1 MVPIFFVFFMVP
13 DTSPRGG
20 FLSGAPT
27 ALASEDIGITLDTFM
42 QAQDRYGVSWA
53 VLAAIAWT
61 ESRFGLDMGPSSK
74 GAVGYMQFM
83 PTTWS
88 GMNNPAASN
97 KPPSW
102 DTNPETIEQYGGY
115 GVDANGDGV
124 ADPFDPEDAVFA
136 AARYLSDKGF
146 ADDPRRALYQYN
158 RSWSYVD
165 GVLHRAGMYSE
176 SLSPQGEGIW
186 PLPAE
191 FTRITSPFGPRHLF
205 GKSGFHQGVDIACP
219 EGTPVYS
226 VIAGRVV
233 SARSSGVYGKCIV
246 IQSGEMSTYYGHLS
260 GYLVEEGDK
269 VEQGQVI
276 GLSGNT
282 GVSTGP
288 HLHFEVRM
296 NQTPCDP
303 GVWLSPPAQ

>member
-1 MVPIFFVFFMVP
+1 MVPVFFVFFMVP

-136 AARYLSDKGF
+136 AARYLADKGLLMIPPGVVPIQPVLELRGWGV
-146 ADDPRRALYQYN
+146 ASRRD
-158 RSWSYVD
+158 VF
-165 GVLHRAGMYSE
+165 E
-176 SLSPQGEGIW
+176 SLS
-186 PLPAE
+186 
-191 FTRITSPFGPRHLF
+191 
-205 GKSGFHQGVDIACP
+205 
-219 EGTPVYS
+219 
-226 VIAGRVV
+226 AGRGDMA
-233 SARSSGVYGKCIV
+233 SPGGVYEDNVSVRSQTPIRQ
-246 IQSGEMSTYYGHLS
+246 I
-260 GYLVEEGDK
+260 
-269 VEQGQVI
+269 
-276 GLSGNT
+276 
-282 GVSTGP
+282 GVSP
-288 HLHFEVRM
+288 RRRHSL
-296 NQTPCDP
+296 P
-303 GVWLSPPAQ
+303 